1 MRLLG
6 AVFFASFIA
15 SNLPA
20 HAEFERE
27 LGPLASAVS
36 SQIVQG
42 WTGSANDGW
51 FVLNNQQS
59 SGTEQTL
66 VVNAGPAPEAGRAT
80 KVTIAV
86 NSSKPG
92 ASLGLVA
99 SNPANKAICL
109 MEVVADKSV
118 KLFCMENGQQRNIAT
133 IPNVARLDGTDVI
146 EMIDVPG
153 VTRFLLNGRM
163 IGDVQ
168 GSPALGAQI
177 GVMAYDIGMFGIANF
192 SITSDGENVPTQPI
206 VGSGQGGG
214 SAPQTADTGS
224 QPAPQT
230 TGNGSQ
236 PASGAAGVS
245 GPLPDFGGDGGRI
258 ASVYYGLVRSI
269 FAHEFGHALI
279 GELQLPST
287 GPEEDAVDIYSAL
300 QIVEPTMYP
309 SGDKEIDDMA
319 IGSASYA
326 ALQWYY
332 SGKINEMKGSSPSPW
347 QDEHT
352 ADLKRFRNMLCIM
365 YGGNPKVF
373 SSIADG
379 VKLDERTRFRC
390 SDEFNKQN
398 RAWRK
403 ILAPHT
409 RSGEWH
415 PEGEQP
421 ANAPGATIKTVFQPS
436 SRRVGDFYA
445 TKLSTALTGYFDGLS
460 QTYVLPRPITVTFR
474 DCDQLN
480 AWYDP
485 KEGSIT
491 MCYDLFEHLAV
502 MISDVETGSAQGDA
516 AGQPTNASAPASG
529 GAAGAALDE
538 LRDDGVAA
546 SMVLFQS
553 PYTGPTPS
561 KHAKATIITTVEV
574 VKIIANGRKTLF
586 VDTSGL
592 QETMQNAY
600 SLVDAGRDGSVTDS
614 LQQALDEWLNEKAG
628 GDRSV
633 GVVFFGKG
641 MNDRSSYN
649 AALRSAMLGW
659 TTFWYRGGLEAWTG
673 NGLPVSK

>member
-27 LGPLASAVS
+27 LGPLASAAS

-42 WTGSANDGW
+42 WTGAAHDGW
-51 FVLNNQQS
+51 FVLNNQQAS
-59 SGTEQTL
+59 ATEQTL
-66 VVNAGPAPEAGRAT
+66 VLNAGPAPEAGRAT

-86 NSSKPG
+86 NSSKPS
-92 ASLGLVA
+92 ASLGLIA

-133 IPNVARLDGTDVI
+133 IPNVAKLDGTDVI
-146 EMIDVPG
+146 EMVEVPG

-177 GVMAYDIGMFGIANF
+177 GVMAYDTGMFGIANF

-214 SAPQTADTGS
+214 AAPQTADTGS

-230 TGNGSQ
+230 ADNGSQ
-236 PASGAAGVS
+236 PVSGSGGDS
-245 GPLPDFGGDGGRI
+245 GPLPDFGGDGNRI
-258 ASVYYGLVRSI
+258 ASVYFGLMRSI

-309 SGDKEIDDMA
+309 SGDKEVDDMA

-332 SGKINEMKGSSPSPW
+332 SGKLNEMKGSAPSPW

-379 VKLDERTRFRC
+379 VQLDERTRFRC

-421 ANAPGATIKTVFQPS
+421 ANAPGAAIKTVFEPS
-436 SRRVGDFYA
+436 SRRVGNFYA
-445 TKLSTALTGYFDGLS
+445 AKLSGALTGYFDNLS

-474 DCDQLN
+474 DCGQLN

-502 MISDVETGSAQGDA
+502 MISDVETGSAQGGS
-516 AGQPTNASAPASG
+516 AGQTTNASAPDSG
-529 GAAGAALDE
+529 GAAGADLDE

-553 PYTGPTPS
+553 PYVGPTPN
-561 KHAKATIITTVEV
+561 KHARATVITTVEV
-574 VKIIANGRKTLF
+574 VKIITNGRKTLF

-592 QETMQNAY
+592 QETLQNAY
-600 SLVDAGRDGSVTDS
+600 SLPDAGRDGSVTDS
-614 LQQALDEWLNEKAG
+614 LQQPLDEWLTEKAG
-628 GDRSV
+628 GDKSV

-641 MNDRSSYN
+641 LRDRSSYN
-649 AALRSAMLGW
+649 AALRAATLGW

>member
-1 MRLLG
+1 MRLWG

-27 LGPLASAVS
+27 LGPLASTVS

-42 WTGSANDGW
+42 WTGAAQDGW
-51 FVLNNQQS
+51 FVLNNQQAG
-59 SGTEQTL
+59 GTEQTL
-66 VVNAGPAPEAGRAT
+66 VVNAGPAPEAGRVT
-80 KVTIAV
+80 KVTIAL
-86 NSSKPG
+86 NSSKPS
-92 ASLGLVA
+92 ASLGLIA

-109 MEVVADKSV
+109 MEIVADKSV

-133 IPNVARLDGTDVI
+133 IPNIAKLDGTDVI
-146 EMIDVPG
+146 EMVDVPG

-177 GVMAYDIGMFGIANF
+177 GIMAYDIGMFGIANF
-192 SITSDGENVPTQPI
+192 NITSEGQIVPTQPI
-206 VGSGQGGG
+206 VGRGQGAA
-214 SAPQTADTGS
+214 APQTADTGS
-224 QPAPQT
+224 QPAPKT
-230 TGNGSQ
+230 ADNGSQ
-236 PASGAAGVS
+236 PASGGGVPS
-245 GPLPDFGGDGGRI
+245 GPLPEFGGDGGRI
-258 ASVYYGLVRSI
+258 ASVYIGLMRSI

-309 SGDKEIDDMA
+309 SGDKEVDDMA

-332 SGKINEMKGSSPSPW
+332 SGKLNEMKGSAPSPW

-352 ADLKRFRNMLCIM
+352 ADLKRFRNMICIM

-373 SSIADG
+373 SKIADG
-379 VKLDERTRFRC
+379 VQLDERTRFRC

-421 ANAPGATIKTVFQPS
+421 ANAPGAAIKTVFEPS
-436 SRRVGDFYA
+436 SSRVGDFYS
-445 TKLSTALTGYFDGLS
+445 TKLSPALTSYFDNLS

-474 DCDQLN
+474 DCGQLN

-502 MISDVETGSAQGDA
+502 MISDVETGNSQSGS
-516 AGQPTNASAPASG
+516 AGQTTNASAPDTAA
-529 GAAGAALDE
+529 AAGAGLDE

-553 PYTGPTPS
+553 PYVGPTPN
-561 KHAKATIITTVEV
+561 KHARATVITTVEA
-574 VKIIANGRKTLF
+574 VKIIASDRTTLF

-592 QETMQNAY
+592 QETLKNAY
-600 SLVDAGRDGSVTDS
+600 SLPDAGRDGSVTDS
-614 LQQALDEWLNEKAG
+614 LQQALDEWLTEKAG
-628 GDRSV
+628 GDKSV

-641 MNDRSSYN
+641 MRDRSSYN
-649 AALRSAMLGW
+649 AALRAASLGW
-659 TTFWYRGGLEAWTG
+659 TTFWYRGGLEAWTA
-673 NGLPVSK
+673 NGLPVAK

>member
-1 MRLLG
+1 MRLWG

-27 LGPLASAVS
+27 LGPLASTVS

-42 WTGSANDGW
+42 WTGAAQDGW
-51 FVLNNQQS
+51 FVLNNQQA

-66 VVNAGPAPEAGRAT
+66 VVNAGPAPEAGRVT
-80 KVTIAV
+80 KVTIAL
-86 NSSKPG
+86 NSSKPS
-92 ASLGLVA
+92 ASLGLIA

-109 MEVVADKSV
+109 MEIVADKSV

-133 IPNVARLDGTDVI
+133 IPNIAKLDGTDVI
-146 EMIDVPG
+146 EMVDVPG

-177 GVMAYDIGMFGIANF
+177 GIMAYDIGMFGIANF
-192 SITSDGENVPTQPI
+192 NITSEGQIVPTQPI
-206 VGSGQGGG
+206 VGRGQGAA
-214 SAPQTADTGS
+214 APQTADTGS
-224 QPAPQT
+224 QPAPKT
-230 TGNGSQ
+230 ADNGSQ
-236 PASGAAGVS
+236 PASGSGVPS
-245 GPLPDFGGDGGRI
+245 GPLPEFGGDGGRI
-258 ASVYYGLVRSI
+258 ASVYIGLMRSI

-309 SGDKEIDDMA
+309 SGDKEVDDMA

-332 SGKINEMKGSSPSPW
+332 SGKLNEMKGSAPSPW

-352 ADLKRFRNMLCIM
+352 ADLKRFRNMICIM

-373 SSIADG
+373 SKIADG
-379 VKLDERTRFRC
+379 VQLDERTRFRC

-421 ANAPGATIKTVFQPS
+421 ANAPGAAIKTVFEPS
-436 SRRVGDFYA
+436 SSRVGDFYS
-445 TKLSTALTGYFDGLS
+445 TKLSPALTSYFDNLS

-474 DCDQLN
+474 DCGQLN

-502 MISDVETGSAQGDA
+502 MISDVETGNSQSGS
-516 AGQPTNASAPASG
+516 AGQTTNASAPDTAA
-529 GAAGAALDE
+529 AAGAGLDE

-553 PYTGPTPS
+553 PYVGPTPN
-561 KHAKATIITTVEV
+561 KHARATVITTVEA
-574 VKIIANGRKTLF
+574 VKIIASDRTTLF

-592 QETMQNAY
+592 QETLKNAY
-600 SLVDAGRDGSVTDS
+600 SLPDAGRDGSVTDS
-614 LQQALDEWLNEKAG
+614 LQQALDEWLTEKAG
-628 GDRSV
+628 GDKSV

-641 MNDRSSYN
+641 MRDRSSYN
-649 AALRSAMLGW
+649 AALRAASLGW
-659 TTFWYRGGLEAWTG
+659 TTFWYRGGLEAWTA
-673 NGLPVSK
+673 NGLPVTK

>member
-1 MRLLG
+1 MRLWG

-27 LGPLASAVS
+27 LGPLASTVS

-42 WTGSANDGW
+42 WTGAAQDGW
-51 FVLNNQQS
+51 FVLNNQQA

-66 VVNAGPAPEAGRAT
+66 VVNAGPAPEAGRVT
-80 KVTIAV
+80 KVTIAL
-86 NSSKPG
+86 NSSKPS
-92 ASLGLVA
+92 ASLGLIA

-109 MEVVADKSV
+109 MEIVADKSV

-133 IPNVARLDGTDVI
+133 IPNIAKLDGTDVI
-146 EMIDVPG
+146 EMVDVPG

-177 GVMAYDIGMFGIANF
+177 GIMAYDIGMFGIANF
-192 SITSDGENVPTQPI
+192 NITSEGQIVPTQPI
-206 VGSGQGGG
+206 VGRGQGAA
-214 SAPQTADTGS
+214 APQTADTGS
-224 QPAPQT
+224 QPAPKT
-230 TGNGSQ
+230 ADNGSQ
-236 PASGAAGVS
+236 PASGGGVPS
-245 GPLPDFGGDGGRI
+245 GPLPEFGGDGGRI
-258 ASVYYGLVRSI
+258 ASVYIGLMRSI

-309 SGDKEIDDMA
+309 SGDKEVDDMA

-332 SGKINEMKGSSPSPW
+332 SGKLNEMKGSAPSPW

-352 ADLKRFRNMLCIM
+352 ADLKRFRNMICIM

-373 SSIADG
+373 SKIADG
-379 VKLDERTRFRC
+379 VQLDERTRFRC

-421 ANAPGATIKTVFQPS
+421 ANAPGAAIKTVFEPS
-436 SRRVGDFYA
+436 SSRVGDFYS
-445 TKLSTALTGYFDGLS
+445 TKLSPALTSYFDNLS

-474 DCDQLN
+474 DCGQLN

-502 MISDVETGSAQGDA
+502 MISDVETGSSQSGS
-516 AGQPTNASAPASG
+516 AGQTTNASAPDTAA
-529 GAAGAALDE
+529 AAGAGLDE

-553 PYTGPTPS
+553 PYVGPTPN
-561 KHAKATIITTVEV
+561 KHARATVITTVEA
-574 VKIIANGRKTLF
+574 VKIIASDRTTLF

-592 QETMQNAY
+592 QETLKNAY
-600 SLVDAGRDGSVTDS
+600 SLPDAGRDGSVTDS
-614 LQQALDEWLNEKAG
+614 LQQALDEWLTEKAG
-628 GDRSV
+628 GDKSV

-641 MNDRSSYN
+641 MRDRSSYN
-649 AALRSAMLGW
+649 AALRAASLGW
-659 TTFWYRGGLEAWTG
+659 TTFWYRGGLEAWTA
-673 NGLPVSK
+673 NGLPVAK

>member
-1 MRLLG
+1 M
-6 AVFFASFIA
+6 V
-15 SNLPA
+15 
-20 HAEFERE
+20 
-27 LGPLASAVS
+27 
-36 SQIVQG
+36 
-42 WTGSANDGW
+42 D
-51 FVLNNQQS
+51 VL
-59 SGTEQTL
+59 
-66 VVNAGPAPEAGRAT
+66 
-80 KVTIAV
+80 
-86 NSSKPG
+86 
-92 ASLGLVA
+92 
-99 SNPANKAICL
+99 
-109 MEVVADKSV
+109 
-118 KLFCMENGQQRNIAT
+118 
-133 IPNVARLDGTDVI
+133 
-146 EMIDVPG
+146 G

-177 GVMAYDIGMFGIANF
+177 GIMAYDIGMFGIANF
-192 SITSDGENVPTQPI
+192 NITSEGQIVPTQPI
-206 VGSGQGGG
+206 VGRGQGAA
-214 SAPQTADTGS
+214 APQTADTGS
-224 QPAPQT
+224 QPAPKT
-230 TGNGSQ
+230 ADNGSQ
-236 PASGAAGVS
+236 PASGSGVPS
-245 GPLPDFGGDGGRI
+245 GPLPEFGGDGGRI
-258 ASVYYGLVRSI
+258 ASVYIGLMRSI

-309 SGDKEIDDMA
+309 SGDKEVDDMA

-332 SGKINEMKGSSPSPW
+332 SGKLNEMKGSAPSPW

-352 ADLKRFRNMLCIM
+352 ADLKRFRNMICIM

-373 SSIADG
+373 SKIADG
-379 VKLDERTRFRC
+379 VQLDERTRFRC

-421 ANAPGATIKTVFQPS
+421 ANAPGAAIKTVFEPS
-436 SRRVGDFYA
+436 SSRVGDFYS
-445 TKLSTALTGYFDGLS
+445 TKLSPALTSYFDNLS

-474 DCDQLN
+474 DCGQLN

-502 MISDVETGSAQGDA
+502 MISDVETGNSQSGS
-516 AGQPTNASAPASG
+516 AGQTTNASAPDT
-529 GAAGAALDE
+529 AAGAGLDE

-553 PYTGPTPS
+553 PYVGPTPN
-561 KHAKATIITTVEV
+561 KHARATVITTVEA
-574 VKIIANGRKTLF
+574 VKIIASDRTTLF

-592 QETMQNAY
+592 QETLKNAY
-600 SLVDAGRDGSVTDS
+600 SLPDAGRDGSVTDS
-614 LQQALDEWLNEKAG
+614 LQQALDEWLTEKAG
-628 GDRSV
+628 GDKSV

-641 MNDRSSYN
+641 MRDRSSYN
-649 AALRSAMLGW
+649 AALRAASLGW
-659 TTFWYRGGLEAWTG
+659 TTFWYRGGLEAWTA
-673 NGLPVSK
+673 NGLPVTK